1 MIASDP
7 DRFDRHVEDLPPTCA
22 AYQARR
28 ESVAQEMS
36 EA

>member
-7 DRFDRHVEDLPPTCA
+7 DRSDRRA